1 MSYNIFGST
10 APAMPRPAKGT
21 EIVKLLLSQAS
32 RDMSEPLVPMA
43 IPALASHLTDV
54 ELMYSDNQY
63 YELCGQMGHLVGPSG
78 IGKAQLTRLIEAIM
92 VWFWNVRRMMER
104 HDIDKLRSL
113 SCESV
118 AQRLDVSCSR
128 DVCKS
133 QTEGLQVTS
142 GGFASHERQG
152 PGGREL

>member
-1 MSYNIFGST
+1 M
-10 APAMPRPAKGT
+10 
-21 EIVKLLLSQAS
+21 
-32 RDMSEPLVPMA
+32 
-43 IPALASHLTDV
+43 
-54 ELMYSDNQY
+54 
-63 YELCGQMGHLVGPSG
+63 
-78 IGKAQLTRLIEAIM
+78 
-92 VWFWNVRRMMER
+92 WNVRRMMER

>member
-1 MSYNIFGST
+1 MSYNIFDST

-43 IPALASHLTDV
+43 IPALASHLTHV

-63 YELCGQMGHLVGPSG
+63 YELCGQMGHLAGPSG

-118 AQRLDVSCSR
+118 AQRLDVSCRR
-128 DVCKS
+128 DVCKA
-133 QTEGLQVTS
+133 QAEGLLVMNVKDLVGETTEG
-142 GGFASHERQG
+142 
-152 PGGREL
+152 

>member
-1 MSYNIFGST
+1 M
-10 APAMPRPAKGT
+10 
-21 EIVKLLLSQAS
+21 
-32 RDMSEPLVPMA
+32 
-43 IPALASHLTDV
+43 
-54 ELMYSDNQY
+54 
-63 YELCGQMGHLVGPSG
+63 
-78 IGKAQLTRLIEAIM
+78 
-92 VWFWNVRRMMER
+92 WNVRRMMER

-152 PGGREL
+152 PDGREL